1 MVYNR
6 TDGSA
11 VFTPLASISLMVF
24 FVLAAQCMST
34 VAIVKRE
41 SGSWKWAVFMVVY
54 MTAAAYLASL
64 LVYQGG
70 KLLGFT

>member
-1 MVYNR
+1 
-6 TDGSA
+6 
-11 VFTPLASISLMVF
+11 
-24 FVLAAQCMST
+24 MST

-70 KLLGFT
+70 KLLGFA